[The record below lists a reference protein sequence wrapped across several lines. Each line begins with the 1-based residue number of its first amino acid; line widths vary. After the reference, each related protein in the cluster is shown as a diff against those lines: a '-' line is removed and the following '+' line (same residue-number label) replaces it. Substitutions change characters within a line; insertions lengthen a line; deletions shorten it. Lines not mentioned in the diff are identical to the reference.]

1 MAKAKKQVE
10 VIDMGG
16 VKTVAKKA
24 SVVKATKRTFTI
36 VTVIW
41 MVLLVWFP
49 LHVKNTYSAPIKKSI
64 VVSMFFDLQKGIVEQ
79 YQALLNGVAGAI
91 NLDKPIAVAIDKVK
105 MAENAVDKV
114 TDTTDKAKKATA
126 KVNEK
131 TSKTKKITGLANAF
145 GIKTDAIDNA
155 VDSIDDATDKA
166 NKAVAKVDN
175 TARMV
180 NEKLDKVKSDLSRVA
195 QTEFDKMLDDAIK
208 NALDKQSGGLGTTLL
223 TNYGIEHVY
232 PWRPSSWATATKIYD
247 DLAKSDVSTITIITN
262 TVDSYFGYVAW
273 GLVVAV
279 WAIGLYMWFLVYKR
293 VKSILKPFNVC
304 PRCGHTY
311 ADKRTAMGL
320 LKVFQPWNWF

>member
-1 MAKAKKQVE
+1 MAKTKKQVE

-155 VDSIDDATDKA
+155 VDSIDNATDKA

-279 WAIGLYMWFLVYKR
+279 WAIGLYIWFLVYKR

-304 PRCGHTY
+304 RRCGHTY

>member
-16 VKTVAKKA
+16 AKTVAKKA

-36 VTVIW
+36 ITVIW

-114 TDTTDKAKKATA
+114 TDTTDKAKKASA

-131 TSKTKKITGLANAF
+131 TSKAKKITGLANAF

-279 WAIGLYMWFLVYKR
+279 WAIGLYIWFLVYKR
-293 VKSILKPFNVC
+293 AKAILKPFNVC

>member
-1 MAKAKKQVE
+1 MAKTKKQVE

-155 VDSIDDATDKA
+155 VDSIDNATDKA

-279 WAIGLYMWFLVYKR
+279 WAIGLYIWFLVYKR

>member
-1 MAKAKKQVE
+1 MAKVKKQVE

-16 VKTVAKKA
+16 AKTVAKKA

-79 YQALLNGVAGAI
+79 YQALLDGVAGAI

-105 MAENAVDKV
+105 MAEGAVDKV
-114 TDTTDKAKKATA
+114 TDTTDKAKKTTA

-131 TSKTKKITGLANAF
+131 TSKAKKITGLANAF
-145 GIKTDAIDNA
+145 GIKTDAVDNV

-311 ADKRTAMGL
+311 SDKRTAMGL
-320 LKVFQPWNWF
+320 LKVFQPWTWF

>member
-16 VKTVAKKA
+16 AKTVAKKA
-24 SVVKATKRTFTI
+24 SVVKATKRAFTI

-105 MAENAVDKV
+105 MAEGAVDKV

-247 DLAKSDVSTITIITN
+247 DLAKSDVSTITVITN

-279 WAIGLYMWFLVYKR
+279 WAIGLYVWFLVYKR
-293 VKSILKPFNVC
+293 AKAILKPFNVC

>member
-1 MAKAKKQVE
+1 MAKAKKQIE

-16 VKTVAKKA
+16 AKTVAKKA

-49 LHVKNTYSAPIKKSI
+49 LNVKNTYSAPIKKSI
-64 VVSMFFDLQKGIVEQ
+64 VVSMVFDLQKGIVEQ

-131 TSKTKKITGLANAF
+131 TSKTKKITGLANIF

-166 NKAVAKVDN
+166 NQAVAKVDN

-180 NEKLDKVKSDLSRVA
+180 NEKLDKVKSDLARVA

-223 TNYGIEHVY
+223 TNYGVEHVY

-279 WAIGLYMWFLVYKR
+279 WAIGLYIWFLVYKR

-320 LKVFQPWNWF
+320 LKVFQPWTWF

>member
-16 VKTVAKKA
+16 AKTVAKKA
-24 SVVKATKRTFTI
+24 SVVKATKHTFTI

-41 MVLLVWFP
+41 MILLVWVP

-105 MAENAVDKV
+105 MAEDAVDKV

-320 LKVFQPWNWF
+320 LKVFQPWTWF

>member
-1 MAKAKKQVE
+1 MAKTKKQVE

-105 MAENAVDKV
+105 MAEDAVDKV

-155 VDSIDDATDKA
+155 VESIDDATDKA

-279 WAIGLYMWFLVYKR
+279 WAIGLYVWFLVYKR

>member
-1 MAKAKKQVE
+1 MAKPKKQVE

-16 VKTVAKKA
+16 AKTVAKKA

-36 VTVIW
+36 VTVVW
-41 MVLLVWFP
+41 MILLVWFP

-114 TDTTDKAKKATA
+114 TDTTDKAKKTTA

-131 TSKTKKITGLANAF
+131 TSKAKKITGLANAF
-145 GIKTDAIDNA
+145 GIKTDAVDN
-155 VDSIDDATDKA
+155 VVESIDDATDKA

-247 DLAKSDVSTITIITN
+247 DLAKSDVSTITVITN

-279 WAIGLYMWFLVYKR
+279 WAIGLYIWFLVYKR
-293 VKSILKPFNVC
+293 AKAILKPFNVC

-320 LKVFQPWNWF
+320 LKVFQPWTWF

>member
-1 MAKAKKQVE
+1 MAKAKKQIE

-16 VKTVAKKA
+16 VKTVAKKT

-105 MAENAVDKV
+105 MAEDAVDKV

-166 NKAVAKVDN
+166 NQAVAKVDN

-279 WAIGLYMWFLVYKR
+279 WAIGLYVWFLVYKR

>member
-1 MAKAKKQVE
+1 MAKTKKQIE

-16 VKTVAKKA
+16 AKTVAKKA

-155 VDSIDDATDKA
+155 VESIDGATDKA

-279 WAIGLYMWFLVYKR
+279 WAIGLYVWFLVYKR
-293 VKSILKPFNVC
+293 AKAILKPFNVC